1 MLGRI
6 VEVSNDKRHLSVYRG
21 FMLVH
26 STGEDRQ
33 EVGRVPLDE
42 IAVLITASAT
52 DTINRRNS
60 PARRS
65 RHNGRAPSFKPCIQ
79 D

>member
-6 VEVSNDKRHLSVYRG
+6 VEVANDKRHLSVYRG

-33 EVGRVPLDE
+33 EMGRVPLDD
-42 IAVLITASAT
+42 ITALGDVDVS
-52 DTINRRNS
+52 S
-60 PARRS
+60 YS
-65 RHNGRAPSFKPCIQ
+65 RANIVGVAAGAGAGV
-79 D
+79 